1 MQSMWNRKNYFL
13 LISLS
18 FVLCVSGCNA
28 EEIDFKSME
37 LSEKAFNERQ
47 RRELVAYMSLETMF
61 PDNQVRALAA
71 AAGQGDAKKIEEL
84 VSQGTNV
91 NSQGA
96 KGATP
101 LFWALRNFNIEG
113 FEKLLDLHADPNI
126 IFADSTV
133 MHWAARHKDT
143 RFLKKALD
151 YGGNPNV
158 VAGQPSETPVFETIG
173 IEGSDNRQA
182 MLMLLDAGADINA
195 VTGGKKIFGMS
206 MGGIT
211 PLMSAA
217 SLVRFDIVHEL
228 LLRGADYRLKDDSGR
243 DLMDRIMS
251 VDGRFAAD
259 SEQEKALEKVIGWLS
274 ERDQ

>member
-1 MQSMWNRKNYFL
+1 MWNRKNYFL